1 MTLAFVVAAFFWP
14 TAGLVALW
22 LVLRAR
28 AGEADK
34 RRKHELALEEARQV
48 KLSQSVADEL
58 KRRVDE
64 AEVRLGKLET
74 RAALTR

>member
-1 MTLAFVVAAFFWP
+1 MTLAVVVATILWP
-14 TAGLVALW
+14 AAGLVALW

-28 AGEADK
+28 DVEADK
-34 RRKHELALEEARQV
+34 RRRHELALEEARQV

-58 KRRVDE
+58 KRRADE
-64 AEVRLGKLET
+64 AEVRLGRLET